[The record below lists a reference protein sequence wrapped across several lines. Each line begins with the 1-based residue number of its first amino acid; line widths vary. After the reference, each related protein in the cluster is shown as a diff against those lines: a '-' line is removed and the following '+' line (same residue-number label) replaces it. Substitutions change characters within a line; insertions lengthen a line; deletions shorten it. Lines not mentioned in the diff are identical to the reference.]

1 MAKLSKLVSNKPIAL
16 SVDGMFVRN
25 LPAKVVQ
32 EKFGNINEDLAK
44 DQEAVIVS
52 LFTELLCDENGD
64 VFEDCGSFDE
74 ITSILSVVDI
84 HRIVLAIPEAISPS
98 AVNAGK

>member
-1 MAKLSKLVSNKPIAL
+1 MAKLSKLINNKPIAL

-52 LFTELLCDENGD
+52 LFTDLLCDENGE

-74 ITSILSVVDI
+74 ITSILSVADL
-84 HRIVLAIPEAISPS
+84 HKIVSAIPEALSPN